1 MKSTRNWLFRVSGL
15 LMIVFAGSSTAPPA
29 KAGDSAPMKCAAN
42 QDRVWVYESMGSF
55 DVTAKLK
62 CGETVEI
69 IGRVKGFVKIH
80 SASGVEGYV
89 PESTFPN
96 LPPFEDD
103 SNKPPALAA
112 TLAQAAAKAHARPA
126 ASAPAPAPAIVA
138 SNAAPPSAAP
148 KSVPVPVPAPTAAAA
163 PAAAVSKAP
172 APSVAA
178 VAPARAPAA
187 PTPILTAVQVP
198 ASAPAEIVLSTAGD
212 VRPATNSSSTVASA
226 SSTSGVAAQPTLSSA
241 STSQP
246 VKKNST
252 TSGTSTQQPAATT
265 ASAHVSSPTP
275 KTVNSTSKTTAVSS
289 AAKSGSGKSSGSQ
302 PPATGSTHSNSTPAP
317 AAPPASPSNSRAAE
331 NTASLQ
337 SSRPIASLHA
347 VAAVVESEDFP
358 DSQPESES
366 ADPACQIFF
375 SAYGLTPEQ
384 FKWVTQ
390 NRKKK
395 FSNVCPAPDTS
406 HVDFVMIFTHDV
418 DFYGNTL
425 PAPVHTDK
433 NGFSDFSPMSMLDTT
448 VTPLSEAEKAR
459 REYVYVFT
467 MKRGAFDPSRFSP
480 RRRYQFTKAES
491 NSLTSSHASAR
502 TVEDA
507 FHFMEEQGPSH

>member
-1 MKSTRNWLFRVSGL
+1 MISPSNWLFRVSGL
-15 LMIVFAGSSTAPPA
+15 LMIVFAGSSTALPA

-55 DVTAKLK
+55 DVSAKLK

-112 TLAQAAAKAHARPA
+112 TLAQAAAKAHAKPA
-126 ASAPAPAPAIVA
+126 AIAPAPAPVVVA
-138 SNAAPPSAAP
+138 SNSAPA
-148 KSVPVPVPAPTAAAA
+148 SVASNPVPAPAPVAVPVATKIAA
-163 PAAAVSKAP
+163 PP
-172 APSVAA
+172 VAA
-178 VAPARAPAA
+178 VAPARAQAA
-187 PTPILTAVQVP
+187 QASTLTAAQVSP
-198 ASAPAEIVLSTAGD
+198 SAPAEIVLSTAAE
-212 VRPATNSSSTVASA
+212 VRPAVNSNSTIASA
-226 SSTSGVAAQPTLSSA
+226 SSASGTSAHPASS
-241 STSQP
+241 STSVSQP
-246 VKKNST
+246 AKKNST
-252 TSGTSTQQPAATT
+252 TAGNSSAQPVPTSASTHSSTSTA
-265 ASAHVSSPTP
+265 
-275 KTVNSTSKTTAVSS
+275 KTVNSASKTSAVSS
-289 AAKSGSGKSSGSQ
+289 AAKSSSGKSSGAQ
-302 PPATGSTHSNSTPAP
+302 PPATGSTHSNSAP
-317 AAPPASPSNSRAAE
+317 AATAPPVSPSNSRTPE
-331 NTASLQ
+331 NTASIQ
-337 SSRPIASLHA
+337 PSRPVASMHP

-384 FKWVTQ
+384 FKWVAQ

-406 HVDFVMIFTHDV
+406 HVDFVMIFTHNV

-433 NGFSDFSPMSMLDTT
+433 NGFSDFSPMSMLDTA

-467 MKRGAFDPSRFSP
+467 MKRGAFDPGRFSP
-480 RRRYQFTKAES
+480 RRRFQFTKAES

-507 FHFMEEQGPSH
+507 FRFMEEQGPSH